1 MNIAEYSVVNK
12 VVTWL
17 VVIILIGG
25 GITAYDKIGKLE
37 DPAFTIKEA
46 KVITLYPGATAE
58 EVESEVTFHVED
70 ALQQLEQLKRLK
82 MTVNRPGYSEV
93 SIEFQ
98 DKYKSADMP
107 GIYDELR
114 RKITDMQDKLPPGAL
129 PPIVIDDFADVYGL
143 FVSLSGEGY
152 TYRDLKDFA
161 DKLKKELVLVNG
173 VRKVVIGGEQKER
186 VDIFLSRTKL
196 AELGIT
202 PQTIANVLKSQ
213 NVASPAGKIR
223 VADDYIRIH
232 PTGEFNSVMAI
243 GEVLIASAA
252 KRLVRLKDIAAIERR
267 YFEEPSMMY
276 YRNGKPALT
285 LGISMQSGTNVVA
298 VGERL
303 QQRFQELLPIT
314 PMGMQIEAI
323 YDQPAEVNNSVNGFI
338 ISVLQALVIVVVVLL
353 FFMGVRVGLIIGA
366 VLLITVAGTL
376 WIMQMA
382 GMELQRISL
391 GALIIALGM
400 LVDNAIVVAEGM
412 LVRIKGGMD
421 AVKAAGET
429 VGQTIWALL
438 GGTIIGILA
447 FSGIGFSVSSV
458 GEFAGSLF
466 WVILISLSLSW
477 LTAVTTTPLLCAM
490 FIKPDK
496 KAEDQEE
503 SDPYAGMLFQGY
515 KKLLLVALRF
525 RWVTVAIVVALF
537 VSAIIGFGYVKQGF
551 FPDSNTPMFF
561 VDIWEVEGTDIRHTR
576 DDALQVEKFLS
587 EQEGVVSTTTM
598 VGGGAMRFTLVY
610 GPEAATSAYAQLIVK
625 VENKKQIEALQ
636 EKVTEFMRVEL
647 PNTEPKVKN
656 LRIGPGRDSKIEARF
671 SGPDPKV
678 LRELSEKAQSI
689 MFADS
694 DARDIRDDWRQPVK
708 VIRPLFNEQVGLQ
721 LGISRA
727 ELTDALKRSSVG
739 TSVGTFRDGNRLL
752 DIVLRA
758 PEDERDDVAKLQ
770 DIQIYSPVLGRS
782 IPAGQVITDV
792 ETVWENNIIRNRNRA
807 HTIIASAN
815 PIGPLA
821 SPLFNRLRP
830 QIEAIPLPSGYML
843 EWGGEYEDGV
853 NASKPL
859 FAALPGGFILMIIA
873 SILLFGHIRQ
883 PLIIWLVVPMAII
896 GITAGLLLT
905 GGAFDFMAML
915 GGLSLVGL
923 LIKNAIVLIEEIDLQ
938 KEQGKELFQAI
949 VESSVAR
956 MRPVLMAASTTI
968 LGLIPLL
975 VDVFFMNMSIA
986 IMAGLGFATIL
997 TLVIIPVLYAIFFK
1011 AEYREL
1017 A

>member
-25 GITAYDKIGKLE
+25 GISAYDKIGKLE

-46 KVITLYPGATAE
+46 KVITLYPGATAA

-70 ALQQLEQLKRLK
+70 ALQQLGQLKDLK

-93 SIEFQ
+93 TIQFQ
-98 DKYKSADMP
+98 DKYKLADMP

-114 RKITDMQDKLPPGAL
+114 RKITDMQSKLPPGAMK
-129 PPIVIDDFADVYGL
+129 PIIYDDFADVYGL
-143 FVSLSGEGY
+143 FLSLSGDGY
-152 TYRDLKDFA
+152 TYRDMKDFA
-161 DKLKKELVLVNG
+161 DLLKKQLVLVDG
-173 VRKVVIGGEQKER
+173 VRKVVIGGEQAEQ
-186 VDIFLSRTKL
+186 VNIFLSRAKL
-196 AELGIT
+196 AELGIN
-202 PQTIANVLKSQ
+202 PQAIASVLQSQ
-213 NVASPAGKIR
+213 NVASAAGNIR
-223 VADDYIRIH
+223 VGSDYIRIH
-232 PTGEFNSVMAI
+232 PTGEFSSVSAI
-243 GEVLIASAA
+243 GDVLIASTG
-252 KRLVRLKDIAAIERR
+252 KQLLRLKDIATIERR
-267 YFEEPSMMY
+267 YHETPTLLY

-285 LGISMQSGTNVVA
+285 LGLSMQPGTNVVA

-303 QQRFQELLPIT
+303 TQRLQELLPVT
-314 PMGMQIEAI
+314 PVGMQIEAI
-323 YDQPAEVNNSVNGFI
+323 YDQPAEVDNSVNGFI

-366 VLLITVAGTL
+366 VLMITVAGTL

-412 LVRIKGGMD
+412 LVRIKGGMN

-429 VGQTIWALL
+429 VGQTIWPLL

-477 LTAVTTTPLLCAM
+477 FTAVTTTPLLCAI
-490 FIKPDK
+490 FIKADK
-496 KAEDQEE
+496 KVEGQEE
-503 SDPYAGMLFQGY
+503 KAPYAGALFQGY

-537 VSAIIGFGYVKQGF
+537 ISAVIGFGYVKQGF

-561 VDIWEVEGTDIRHTR
+561 VDIWEVEGTDIRATR
-576 DDALQVEKFLS
+576 DDALKVERFLS
-587 EQEGVVSTTTM
+587 QQEGVVSTTTM

-610 GPEAATSAYAQLIVK
+610 APEPSSSAYAQIIVN
-625 VENKKQIEALQ
+625 VADRQQIAELQ

-678 LRELSEKAQSI
+678 LRELSEQAQEI

-708 VIRPLFNEQVGLQ
+708 VIRPIFNEQVGRQ

-727 ELTDALKRSSVG
+727 ELTDAFKRASVGSSVG
-739 TSVGTFRDGNRLL
+739 TYRDGNRLL

-770 DIQIYSPVLGRS
+770 DIQIYSPVLNRS
-782 IPAGQVITDV
+782 IPAGQVV
-792 ETVWENNIIRNRNRA
+792 SEFETVWENNIIRNRNRA
-807 HTIIASAN
+807 HTIITSAN
-815 PIGPLA
+815 PISPLA
-821 SPLFNRLRP
+821 SPLFNRLKA
-830 QIEAIPLPSGYML
+830 QIDEIPLPTGYML

-859 FAALPGGFILMIIA
+859 FAALPGAFILMIIA
-873 SILLFGHIRQ
+873 SILLFGRIRQ

-905 GGAFDFMAML
+905 GGAFDFMALL

-956 MRPVLMAASTTI
+956 MRPVMMAASTTI

-975 VDVFFMNMSIA
+975 ADVFFVNMAIA

-997 TLVIIPVLYAIFFK
+997 TLIIIPVLYSIFYK
-1011 AEYREL
+1011 AKYRIL

>member
-1 MNIAEYSVVNK
+1 MNIAEYSVVNR

-17 VVIILIGG
+17 VVIILVGG
-25 GITAYDKIGKLE
+25 GISAYDKIGKLE
-37 DPAFTIKEA
+37 DPAYTIKEA
-46 KVITLYPGATAE
+46 KVITLYPGATAD

-70 ALQQLEQLKRLK
+70 ALQQLEQLKDLK

-93 SIEFQ
+93 TIVFK
-98 DKYKSADMP
+98 DKYTSADMA
-107 GIYDELR
+107 GIYDEVR
-114 RKITDMQDKLPPGAL
+114 RKISDMQSKLPPGAM
-129 PPIVIDDFADVYGL
+129 PPIVYDDFADVYGL
-143 FVSLSGEGY
+143 FLSLSGDGY

-161 DKLKKELVLVNG
+161 DLLKKQLVLVDG
-173 VRKVVIGGEQKER
+173 VRKVVIGGEQVEQ
-186 VDIFLSRTKL
+186 VNIFLSRAKL
-196 AELGIT
+196 AELGID
-202 PQTIANVLKSQ
+202 PQAIGSVLQSQ
-213 NVASPAGKIR
+213 NVASEAGRIR
-223 VADDYIRIH
+223 VAEDYIRIH
-232 PTGEFNSVMAI
+232 PTGEFASVTAI
-243 GEVLIASAA
+243 GEVLIASSG
-252 KRLVRLKDIAAIERR
+252 KQLVRLKDIATIERR
-267 YFEEPSMMY
+267 YNDEPKMLY

-285 LGISMQSGTNVVA
+285 LGVSMQSGTNVVA

-303 QQRFQELLPIT
+303 EQRFQELLPIT
-314 PMGMQIEAI
+314 PVGMQIEAI
-323 YDQPAEVNNSVNGFI
+323 YDQPTEVKNSVNGFI
-338 ISVLQALVIVVVVLL
+338 ISVIQALVIVVVVLL

-376 WIMQMA
+376 WIMEMA
-382 GMELQRISL
+382 DMELQRISL

-412 LVRIKGGMD
+412 LVRIKGGMN
-421 AVKAAGET
+421 AVKAASET

-438 GGTIIGILA
+438 GGTIIGIVA

-477 LTAVTTTPLLCAM
+477 FTAVTTTPLLCAM

-496 KAEDQEE
+496 KIAGQEE
-503 SDPYAGMLFQGY
+503 KDPYAGLLFQSY

-525 RWVTVAIVVALF
+525 RWVTVGLVVTLFISAIV
-537 VSAIIGFGYVKQGF
+537 GFGYVKQGF

-561 VDIWEVEGTDIRHTR
+561 VDIWEVEGTDIRDTR
-576 DDALQVEKFLS
+576 DDALKVEQFLS

-610 GPEAATSAYAQLIVK
+610 APESSTSAYAQIIVK
-625 VENKKQIEALQ
+625 TENREQIAALQ
-636 EKVTEFMRVEL
+636 EKVAEFMRVEL

-678 LRELSEKAQSI
+678 LRQLSEQAQSI

-694 DARDIRDDWRQPVK
+694 EARDIRDDWRQPVK
-708 VIRPLFNEQVGLQ
+708 VIRPIFNEQVGRQ
-721 LGISRA
+721 LGITRT
-727 ELTDALKRSSVG
+727 ELTDAFKRSSVG
-739 TSVGTFRDGNRLL
+739 SSVGTYRDGNRLL

-758 PEDERDDVAKLQ
+758 PEDERDDVAKLL
-770 DIQIYSPVLGRS
+770 DIQVYSPVLERS
-782 IPAGQVITDV
+782 IPAGQVIIEF

-815 PIGPLA
+815 PVGPLA

-830 QIEAIPLPSGYML
+830 QIEAMPLPPGYML
-843 EWGGEYEDGV
+843 EWGGEYEDSV
-853 NASKPL
+853 DASEPL
-859 FAALPGGFILMIIA
+859 FAALPGGFMLMIIA
-873 SILLFGHIRQ
+873 SILLFGRVRQ

-896 GITAGLLLT
+896 GITAGLLAT

-915 GGLSLVGL
+915 GALSLVGL

-956 MRPVLMAASTTI
+956 MRPVLMAATTTI

-975 VDVFFMNMSIA
+975 ADVFFVNMSVT
-986 IMAGLGFATIL
+986 IMAGLGFASIL
-997 TLVIIPVLYAIFFK
+997 TLIIIPVLYAIFFK
-1011 AEYREL
+1011 AQYRAL
-1017 A
+1017 I

>member
-1 MNIAEYSVVNK
+1 MNIAQYSVLNK

-25 GITAYDKIGKLE
+25 GISAYDKIGKLE

-46 KVITLYPGATAE
+46 KVITLYPGATAA

-70 ALQQLEQLKRLK
+70 ALQQLEQLKDLK

-93 SIEFQ
+93 TVQFQ
-98 DKYKSADMP
+98 DKYKLADMP
-107 GIYDELR
+107 GIYDEVR
-114 RKITDMQDKLPPGAL
+114 RKITDMQSKLPPGAMK
-129 PPIVIDDFADVYGL
+129 PIVYDDFADVYGL
-143 FVSLSGEGY
+143 FLSLSGDGY
-152 TYRDLKDFA
+152 SYRDLKDFA
-161 DKLKKELVLVNG
+161 DLLKKQLVLVDG
-173 VRKVVIGGEQKER
+173 VRKVVIGGEQAEQ
-186 VDIFLSRTKL
+186 VNLFLSRAKL
-196 AELGIT
+196 AELGIN
-202 PQTIANVLKSQ
+202 PQAIASVLQSQ
-213 NVASPAGKIR
+213 NVASDAGKIR
-223 VADDYIRIH
+223 VGNDYITIH
-232 PTGEFNSVMAI
+232 PTGEFSSVSAI
-243 GEVLIASAA
+243 GEVLIAGGG
-252 KRLVRLKDIAAIERR
+252 KQLVRLKDIATIERR
-267 YFEEPSMMY
+267 YHETPAMLY

-285 LGISMQSGTNVVA
+285 LGVSMQPGTNVVA

-303 QQRFQELLPIT
+303 TERFKELLPIT
-314 PMGMQIEAI
+314 PLGMEIEAI
-323 YDQPAEVNNSVNGFI
+323 YDQPAEVDNSVNGFI
-338 ISVLQALVIVVVVLL
+338 ISVLEALVIVVVVLL

-412 LVRIKGGMD
+412 LVRIKGGMN

-429 VGQTIWALL
+429 VGQTIWPLL
-438 GGTIIGILA
+438 GGTVIGIVA

-466 WVILISLSLSW
+466 WVILISLGLSW
-477 LTAVTTTPLLCAM
+477 FTAITTTPLLCAI
-490 FIKPDK
+490 FIKADK
-496 KAEDQEE
+496 KTEGQENK
-503 SDPYAGMLFQGY
+503 DPYAGALFQGY
-515 KKLLLVALRF
+515 KKLLLVALHF
-525 RWVTVAIVVALF
+525 RWMTVAIVVALF
-537 VSAIIGFGYVKQGF
+537 ISAVIGFGYVKQGF
-551 FPDSNTPMFF
+551 FPDSNTPLFF
-561 VDIWEVEGTDIRHTR
+561 VDIWEVEGTDIRATR
-576 DDALQVEKFLS
+576 DDALKVERFLS
-587 EQEGVVSTTTM
+587 QQEGVVATTTM

-610 GPEAATSAYAQLIVK
+610 APEASSSAYAQIMVK
-625 VENKKQIEALQ
+625 VADRTQIAELQ
-636 EKVTEFMRVEL
+636 EKVTEFMRMEL
-647 PNTEPKVKN
+647 PNTEPKIKN

-671 SGPDPKV
+671 SGPDPKI
-678 LRELSEKAQSI
+678 LRALSEQAQAI

-708 VIRPLFNEQVGLQ
+708 VIRPVFNEQVGRQ

-727 ELTDALKRSSVG
+727 ELTDAFKRSSVG
-739 TSVGTFRDGNRLL
+739 SSVGTYRDGNRLL

-758 PEDERDDVAKLQ
+758 PESERDDVAKLQ
-770 DIQIYSPVLGRS
+770 DIQVYSPVLNRS
-782 IPAGQVITDV
+782 IPAGQVVTEF

-815 PIGPLA
+815 PISPLA
-821 SPLFNRLRP
+821 SPLFNRLKA
-830 QIEAIPLPSGYML
+830 QIDEIPLPTGYML

-859 FAALPGGFILMIIA
+859 FAALPGAFILMIIA
-873 SILLFGHIRQ
+873 SILLFGHLRQ

-905 GGAFDFMAML
+905 GGAFDFMALL

-949 VESSVAR
+949 VESSIAR
-956 MRPVLMAASTTI
+956 MRPVMMAASTTI

-975 VDVFFMNMSIA
+975 ADVFFVNMAIT

-997 TLVIIPVLYAIFFK
+997 TLIIIPVLYSIFYK
-1011 AEYREL
+1011 AQYHEL
-1017 A
+1017 T

>member
-458 GEFAGSLF
+458 G
-466 WVILISLSLSW
+466 
-477 LTAVTTTPLLCAM
+477 
-490 FIKPDK
+490 
-496 KAEDQEE
+496 
-503 SDPYAGMLFQGY
+503 
-515 KKLLLVALRF
+515 
-525 RWVTVAIVVALF
+525 
-537 VSAIIGFGYVKQGF
+537 
-551 FPDSNTPMFF
+551 
-561 VDIWEVEGTDIRHTR
+561 
-576 DDALQVEKFLS
+576 
-587 EQEGVVSTTTM
+587 
-598 VGGGAMRFTLVY
+598 
-610 GPEAATSAYAQLIVK
+610 
-625 VENKKQIEALQ
+625 
-636 EKVTEFMRVEL
+636 
-647 PNTEPKVKN
+647 
-656 LRIGPGRDSKIEARF
+656 
-671 SGPDPKV
+671 
-678 LRELSEKAQSI
+678 
-689 MFADS
+689 
-694 DARDIRDDWRQPVK
+694 
-708 VIRPLFNEQVGLQ
+708 
-721 LGISRA
+721 
-727 ELTDALKRSSVG
+727 
-739 TSVGTFRDGNRLL
+739 
-752 DIVLRA
+752 
-758 PEDERDDVAKLQ
+758 
-770 DIQIYSPVLGRS
+770 
-782 IPAGQVITDV
+782 
-792 ETVWENNIIRNRNRA
+792 
-807 HTIIASAN
+807 
-815 PIGPLA
+815 
-821 SPLFNRLRP
+821 
-830 QIEAIPLPSGYML
+830 
-843 EWGGEYEDGV
+843 
-853 NASKPL
+853 
-859 FAALPGGFILMIIA
+859 
-873 SILLFGHIRQ
+873 
-883 PLIIWLVVPMAII
+883 
-896 GITAGLLLT
+896 
-905 GGAFDFMAML
+905 
-915 GGLSLVGL
+915 
-923 LIKNAIVLIEEIDLQ
+923 
-938 KEQGKELFQAI
+938 
-949 VESSVAR
+949 
-956 MRPVLMAASTTI
+956 
-968 LGLIPLL
+968 
-975 VDVFFMNMSIA
+975 
-986 IMAGLGFATIL
+986 
-997 TLVIIPVLYAIFFK
+997 
-1011 AEYREL
+1011 
-1017 A
+1017 

>member
-46 KVITLYPGATAE
+46 KVITLYPGATAG

-70 ALQQLEQLKRLK
+70 ALQQLEQLKDLK

-93 SIEFQ
+93 TIEFK
-98 DKYKSADMP
+98 DKYKLADMP
-107 GIYDELR
+107 GIYDEVR
-114 RKITDMQDKLPPGAL
+114 RKITDMQSKLPPGAM
-129 PPIVIDDFADVYGL
+129 PTIVYDDFADVYGL
-143 FVSLSGEGY
+143 FLSLSGDGY

-161 DKLKKELVLVNG
+161 DLLKKQLVLVDG
-173 VRKVVIGGEQKER
+173 VRKVVIGGEQAEQ
-186 VDIFLSRTKL
+186 VNIFLSRSKI
-196 AELGIT
+196 AELGIN
-202 PQTIANVLKSQ
+202 PQVIANVLQSQ
-213 NVASPAGKIR
+213 NVASEAGKIR
-223 VADDYIRIH
+223 VESDYIRIH
-232 PTGEFNSVMAI
+232 PTGEFNSVTAI
-243 GEVLIASAA
+243 GEVLIAGTG
-252 KRLVRLKDIAAIERR
+252 KQLVRLKDIATIERR
-267 YFEEPSMMY
+267 YYEEPKMLY

-285 LGISMQSGTNVVA
+285 LGVSMQSGTNVVA

-303 QQRFQELLPIT
+303 QQRFQELLPVT
-314 PMGMQIEAI
+314 PLGMQIEAI
-323 YDQPAEVNNSVNGFI
+323 YDQPTEVDNSVNGFI
-338 ISVLQALVIVVVVLL
+338 ISVIQALVIVVVVLL

-376 WIMQMA
+376 WIMEMA

-412 LVRIKGGMD
+412 LVRIKGGMN
-421 AVKAAGET
+421 AVKAAGEA

-447 FSGIGFSVSSV
+447 FSGIGFSVSAV

-477 LTAVTTTPLLCAM
+477 ITAVTTTPLLCAM
-490 FIKPDK
+490 FIKADK
-496 KAEDQEE
+496 KVEGQEE
-503 SDPYAGMLFQGY
+503 SDPYAGMLFQSY

-525 RWVTVAIVVALF
+525 RWVTVSLVVALF
-537 VSAIIGFGYVKQGF
+537 ISAIIGFGYVKQGF

-561 VDIWEVEGTDIRHTR
+561 VDIWEVEGTDIRATR
-576 DDALQVEKFLS
+576 DDALKVEKFLS
-587 EQEGVVSTTTM
+587 EQQEVVSTTTM

-610 GPEAATSAYAQLIVK
+610 TPESSTNAYAQIIVK
-625 VENKKQIEALQ
+625 VEDRKQIAALQ
-636 EKVTEFMRVEL
+636 AKVAEFMRVEL

-671 SGPDPKV
+671 SGPDPKI
-678 LRELSEKAQSI
+678 LRELSEQAQAI

-694 DARDIRDDWRQPVK
+694 EARDIRDDWRQPVK
-708 VIRPLFNEQVGLQ
+708 VIRPIFNEQVGRQ
-721 LGISRA
+721 LGITRA

-739 TSVGTFRDGNRLL
+739 GSVGTYRDGNRLL

-758 PEDERDDVAKLQ
+758 PENERDDVAKLQ
-770 DIQIYSPVLGRS
+770 DIQVYSPVLDRS
-782 IPAGQVITDV
+782 IPAGQVITDI
-792 ETVWENNIIRNRNRA
+792 ETIWENNIIRNRNRA

-821 SPLFNRLRP
+821 SPLFNRLRT
-830 QIEAIPLPSGYML
+830 QIEAMPLPSGYML

-853 NASKPL
+853 NASEPL
-859 FAALPGGFILMIIA
+859 FAALPGGFVLMIIA
-873 SILLFGHIRQ
+873 SILLFGRIRQ
-883 PLIIWLVVPMAII
+883 PLIIWMVVPMAII
-896 GITAGLLLT
+896 GITAGLLAT
-905 GGAFDFMAML
+905 GGAFDFMALL

-975 VDVFFMNMSIA
+975 ADVFFMNMSIA

-997 TLVIIPVLYAIFFK
+997 TLIIIPVLYSILYK
-1011 AEYREL
+1011 AQYRVL

>member
-1 MNIAEYSVVNK
+1 
-12 VVTWL
+12 
-17 VVIILIGG
+17 
-25 GITAYDKIGKLE
+25 
-37 DPAFTIKEA
+37 
-46 KVITLYPGATAE
+46 
-58 EVESEVTFHVED
+58 
-70 ALQQLEQLKRLK
+70 
-82 MTVNRPGYSEV
+82 
-93 SIEFQ
+93 
-98 DKYKSADMP
+98 
-107 GIYDELR
+107 
-114 RKITDMQDKLPPGAL
+114 
-129 PPIVIDDFADVYGL
+129 
-143 FVSLSGEGY
+143 
-152 TYRDLKDFA
+152 
-161 DKLKKELVLVNG
+161 
-173 VRKVVIGGEQKER
+173 
-186 VDIFLSRTKL
+186 
-196 AELGIT
+196 
-202 PQTIANVLKSQ
+202 
-213 NVASPAGKIR
+213 
-223 VADDYIRIH
+223 
-232 PTGEFNSVMAI
+232 
-243 GEVLIASAA
+243 
-252 KRLVRLKDIAAIERR
+252 
-267 YFEEPSMMY
+267 
-276 YRNGKPALT
+276 
-285 LGISMQSGTNVVA
+285 
-298 VGERL
+298 
-303 QQRFQELLPIT
+303 
-314 PMGMQIEAI
+314 
-323 YDQPAEVNNSVNGFI
+323 
-338 ISVLQALVIVVVVLL
+338 
-353 FFMGVRVGLIIGA
+353 
-366 VLLITVAGTL
+366 
-376 WIMQMA
+376 
-382 GMELQRISL
+382 
-391 GALIIALGM
+391 
-400 LVDNAIVVAEGM
+400 
-412 LVRIKGGMD
+412 
-421 AVKAAGET
+421 
-429 VGQTIWALL
+429 
-438 GGTIIGILA
+438 
-447 FSGIGFSVSSV
+447 FSVSSV

-496 KAEDQEE
+496 KAEGQEE

-537 VSAIIGFGYVKQGF
+537 VSAIIGFAYVKQGF

-739 TSVGTFRDGNRLL
+739 TSVGAFRDGNRLL

-843 EWGGEYEDGV
+843 EWGGEYEDGI

-1011 AEYREL
+1011 AENREL